1 MLRAV
6 WERTRV
12 HDREARGHL
21 GGGSLNTGWLKRWL
35 FTTNHK
41 EVGILYLVTSF
52 YFAFL
57 AGILAFLMRT
67 QLAFPSET
75 FLQPP
80 QYNEAVTMH
89 GLIMVLWFLSPL
101 GIAFANYFVPLQ
113 IGAADVAFARLNATS
128 YWMYVFSGITAF
140 ASFFVPG
147 GSPASGWTNYSPL
160 TSLQF
165 SPGSGET
172 LGAAAL
178 IVLAA
183 SNTVGTV
190 NILVTILWHR
200 ARGVS
205 FVKLPMFTMFTF
217 WTMLQFLWAFPSL
230 IAGLIMLEADRL
242 LGTSFFTSSAGG
254 SILWDH
260 VWWFFGH
267 PEVYIVLLPAFGI
280 VAGIIATFSGR
291 PVYARKPL
299 FAAVGIVVLLS
310 YMVYGHHMFLT
321 GISLTEREVF
331 TINTEM
337 ISIPFGVLMLS
348 FIGTMYKGAVKLT
361 TPMLFA
367 LGSVVIFVI
376 GGLSGVFNSSL
387 ALDIALRGTYFVV
400 AHFHYVMVG
409 ASEFGLFAGIYYWLP
424 KMTGRMYN
432 ETLGKTHFILSFVGF
447 NLIFFP
453 MFFLEDMPRRIVTYV
468 ASTGWGPA
476 NFVATVGAFIFIPSQ
491 LLLVYNMGM
500 TLRGPRAPMN
510 PWNSTDRE
518 WVSGTSMPHPVGASS
533 HGIGNGLGNG
543 VSHAASESA
552 HEASPLST
560 RPIILCLGFAVS
572 MAGLAFGLPVII
584 IGLVILAGGVFG
596 WAWDDYRG
604 RFRLP
609 EEEEGE
615 RWPFS
620 KVPKDKLA
628 MWTFLGSEAVLFGV
642 LLGSYAFIR
651 VNFPYWPTPGVLH
664 DINFGTIDTLIVIT
678 SSLTAYLG
686 LQSIKTGNRRGLIG
700 WLGAT
705 LLLGIISLGVKGTE
719 WYGLITNLVPGSPIG
734 LPVSSYLVTT
744 GIHGAHVLA
753 GLLIMIYLMKRAATG
768 GFSAEHYG
776 SVENFNLYWS
786 FVNCVW
792 LVVFPLF
799 YLL

>member
-1 MLRAV
+1 MWGRARFH
-6 WERTRV
+6 ESK
-12 HDREARGHL
+12 ARGHL
-21 GGGSLNTGWLKRWL
+21 GGWSLNTGWLKRWL

-518 WVSGTSMPHPVGASS
+518 WVSGPSMPHPVGASS

-642 LLGSYAFIR
+642 HLGSYAFIR

-686 LQSIKTGNRRGLIG
+686 LQSIKAGNRRGLIG

>member
-1 MLRAV
+1 MWGRARFH
-6 WERTRV
+6 ESK
-12 HDREARGHL
+12 ARGHL
-21 GGGSLNTGWLKRWL
+21 GGWSLNTGWLKRWL

-254 SILWDH
+254 SILWAH

-543 VSHAASESA
+543 VSHAMSEPA

-642 LLGSYAFIR
+642 HLGSYAFIR

-686 LQSIKTGNRRGLIG
+686 LQSIKAGNRRGLIG

>member
-1 MLRAV
+1 MWGRARFH
-6 WERTRV
+6 ESK
-12 HDREARGHL
+12 ARGHL
-21 GGGSLNTGWLKRWL
+21 GGWSLNTGWLKRWL

-518 WVSGTSMPHPVGASS
+518 WVSGPSMPHPVGASS

-543 VSHAASESA
+543 VSHATSESA

-686 LQSIKTGNRRGLIG
+686 LQSIKAGNRRGLIG

>member
-1 MLRAV
+1 MWGRARFH
-6 WERTRV
+6 ESK
-12 HDREARGHL
+12 ARGHL
-21 GGGSLNTGWLKRWL
+21 GGWSLNTGWLKRWL

-453 MFFLEDMPRRIVTYV
+453 MFFLEDMPRRIVTYA

-518 WVSGTSMPHPVGASS
+518 WVSGPSMPHPVGASS

-642 LLGSYAFIR
+642 HLGSYAFIR

-686 LQSIKTGNRRGLIG
+686 LQSIKAGNRRGLIG

>member
-1 MLRAV
+1 MWGRARFH
-6 WERTRV
+6 ESK
-12 HDREARGHL
+12 ARGHL
-21 GGGSLNTGWLKRWL
+21 GGVSLNTGWLKRWL

-367 LGSVVIFVI
+367 LGSVIIFVI

-432 ETLGKTHFILSFVGF
+432 ETLGKTHFILSF
-447 NLIFFP
+447 P
-453 MFFLEDMPRRIVTYV
+453 MFFLEDMPRRIVTYL

-518 WVSGTSMPHPVGASS
+518 WVSGPSMPHPVGASS
-533 HGIGNGLGNG
+533 HGIGIGLGNG
-543 VSHAASESA
+543 VSHATSESA
-552 HEASPLST
+552 HEASPLSS

-686 LQSIKTGNRRGLIG
+686 LRSIKAGNRRGLIG

-705 LLLGIISLGVKGTE
+705 LLLGIISLGIKGTE

>member
-1 MLRAV
+1 M
-6 WERTRV
+6 
-12 HDREARGHL
+12 
-21 GGGSLNTGWLKRWL
+21 SLNTGWLKRWL

-367 LGSVVIFVI
+367 LGSVIIFVI

-518 WVSGTSMPHPVGASS
+518 WVSGPSMPHPVGASS
-533 HGIGNGLGNG
+533 HGIGIGLGNG
-543 VSHAASESA
+543 VSHATSESA
-552 HEASPLST
+552 HEASPLSS

-628 MWTFLGSEAVLFGV
+628 MWTFLGSEAVLFGI

-686 LQSIKTGNRRGLIG
+686 LRSIKAGNRRGLIG

-705 LLLGIISLGVKGTE
+705 LLLGIISLGIKGTE

>member
-1 MLRAV
+1 
-6 WERTRV
+6 
-12 HDREARGHL
+12 
-21 GGGSLNTGWLKRWL
+21 
-35 FTTNHK
+35 
-41 EVGILYLVTSF
+41 
-52 YFAFL
+52 
-57 AGILAFLMRT
+57 
-67 QLAFPSET
+67 
-75 FLQPP
+75 
-80 QYNEAVTMH
+80 
-89 GLIMVLWFLSPL
+89 
-101 GIAFANYFVPLQ
+101 
-113 IGAADVAFARLNATS
+113 
-128 YWMYVFSGITAF
+128 
-140 ASFFVPG
+140 
-147 GSPASGWTNYSPL
+147 
-160 TSLQF
+160 
-165 SPGSGET
+165 
-172 LGAAAL
+172 
-178 IVLAA
+178 
-183 SNTVGTV
+183 
-190 NILVTILWHR
+190 
-200 ARGVS
+200 
-205 FVKLPMFTMFTF
+205 
-217 WTMLQFLWAFPSL
+217 
-230 IAGLIMLEADRL
+230 
-242 LGTSFFTSSAGG
+242 
-254 SILWDH
+254 
-260 VWWFFGH
+260 
-267 PEVYIVLLPAFGI
+267 
-280 VAGIIATFSGR
+280 
-291 PVYARKPL
+291 
-299 FAAVGIVVLLS
+299 
-310 YMVYGHHMFLT
+310 
-321 GISLTEREVF
+321 
-331 TINTEM
+331 
-337 ISIPFGVLMLS
+337 
-348 FIGTMYKGAVKLT
+348 
-361 TPMLFA
+361 
-367 LGSVVIFVI
+367 
-376 GGLSGVFNSSL
+376 
-387 ALDIALRGTYFVV
+387 
-400 AHFHYVMVG
+400 
-409 ASEFGLFAGIYYWLP
+409 
-424 KMTGRMYN
+424 MTGRMYN

-453 MFFLEDMPRRIVTYV
+453 MFFLEDMPRRIVSYA

-500 TLRGPRAPMN
+500 TLRGPAAPAN

-518 WVSGTSMPHPVGASS
+518 WASGSSMPHSVGGSG
-533 HGIGNGLGNG
+533 HGVGNGLGNG
-543 VSHAASESA
+543 VSHATSESA

-651 VNFPYWPTPGVLH
+651 VNFPYWPAPGVLH

-686 LQSIKTGNRRGLIG
+686 LQSIKAGNRRGLIG

-768 GFSAEHYG
+768 GFSAERYG
-776 SVENFNLYWS
+776 TVENFNLYWS

>member
-1 MLRAV
+1 LWGRARFH
-6 WERTRV
+6 ESK
-12 HDREARGHL
+12 ARGHL
-21 GGGSLNTGWLKRWL
+21 GGVSLNTGWLKRWL

-367 LGSVVIFVI
+367 LGSVIIFVI

-518 WVSGTSMPHPVGASS
+518 WVSGPSMPHPVGASS
-533 HGIGNGLGNG
+533 HGIGIGLGNG
-543 VSHAASESA
+543 VSHATSESA
-552 HEASPLST
+552 HEASPLSS

-628 MWTFLGSEAVLFGV
+628 MWTFLGSEAVLFGI

-686 LQSIKTGNRRGLIG
+686 LQSIKAGNRRGLIG

-705 LLLGIISLGVKGTE
+705 LLLGIISLGIKGTE

>member
-1 MLRAV
+1 V
-6 WERTRV
+6 
-12 HDREARGHL
+12 
-21 GGGSLNTGWLKRWL
+21 NTAWLKRWL

-183 SNTVGTV
+183 SNTVGTI

-543 VSHAASESA
+543 VSHAMSEPA

-584 IGLVILAGGVFG
+584 VGLVILAGGVFG

-686 LQSIKTGNRRGLIG
+686 LQSIKAGNRRGLIG
-700 WLGAT
+700 WLGGT

-744 GIHGAHVLA
+744 GIHGTHVLA

>member
-1 MLRAV
+1 MWGRARFH
-6 WERTRV
+6 ESK
-12 HDREARGHL
+12 ARGHL
-21 GGGSLNTGWLKRWL
+21 GGWSLNTGWLKRWL

-453 MFFLEDMPRRIVTYV
+453 MFFLEDMPRRIVTYL

-518 WVSGTSMPHPVGASS
+518 WVSGPSMPHPVGASS

-543 VSHAASESA
+543 VSHATSESA

-664 DINFGTIDTLIVIT
+664 DVNFGTIDTLIVIT

-686 LQSIKTGNRRGLIG
+686 LQSMKAGNRRGLIG

-753 GLLIMIYLMKRAATG
+753 GLLIMIYLMIRAATG

>member
-1 MLRAV
+1 
-6 WERTRV
+6 
-12 HDREARGHL
+12 
-21 GGGSLNTGWLKRWL
+21 
-35 FTTNHK
+35 
-41 EVGILYLVTSF
+41 
-52 YFAFL
+52 
-57 AGILAFLMRT
+57 
-67 QLAFPSET
+67 
-75 FLQPP
+75 
-80 QYNEAVTMH
+80 
-89 GLIMVLWFLSPL
+89 MVLWFLSPL

-242 LGTSFFTSSAGG
+242 LGTSFFISTAGG

-337 ISIPFGVLMLS
+337 ISVPFGVLMLS
-348 FIGTMYKGAVKLT
+348 FIGTLYKGAVKLT

-453 MFFLEDMPRRIVTYV
+453 MFFLEDMPRRIVTYA
-468 ASTGWGPA
+468 ASTGWGAA
-476 NFVATVGAFIFIPSQ
+476 NFVASVGAFIFIPSQ
-491 LLLVYNMGM
+491 LLLVYNMVM
-500 TLRGPRAPMN
+500 TLRGPRAPAN
-510 PWNSTDRE
+510 PWNSADRE
-518 WVSGTSMPHPVGASS
+518 WASGTSMPHPVGASS

-543 VSHAASESA
+543 VSHATSESA

-584 IGLVILAGGVFG
+584 IGLVILAGGIVG

-651 VNFPYWPTPGVLH
+651 VNFPYWPAPGSLH
-664 DINFGTIDTLIVIT
+664 DINIVTFDTIIVIT
-678 SSLTAYLG
+678 SSFTAYLG
-686 LQSIKTGNRRGLIG
+686 LQSIKAGNKRGLIG
-700 WLGAT
+700 WLGVT
-705 LLLGIISLGVKGTE
+705 LLLGIVSLAIKGSE
-719 WYGLITNLVPGSPIG
+719 WYGLVQGLAPGAQLG
-734 LPVSSYLVTT
+734 LPLSSYFVTT
-744 GIHGAHVLA
+744 GIHSGHVLV
-753 GLLIMIYLMKRAATG
+753 GMFLIIYLVKRAATG
-768 GFSAEHYG
+768 GFSAERYG
-776 SVENFNLYWS
+776 TVENFNLYWS

>member
-1 MLRAV
+1 L
-6 WERTRV
+6 
-12 HDREARGHL
+12 
-21 GGGSLNTGWLKRWL
+21 SLNTGWLKRWL

-41 EVGILYLVTSF
+41 DVGILYLVTSF

-75 FLQPP
+75 FLQPQ

-205 FVKLPMFTMFTF
+205 FLKLPMFTMFTL

-242 LGTSFFTSSAGG
+242 LGTSFFTSTAGG

-280 VAGIIATFSGR
+280 VAGIIATFSER
-291 PVYARKPL
+291 PVFARKPL

-453 MFFLEDMPRRIVTYV
+453 MFFLEDMPRRIVSYA

-500 TLRGPRAPMN
+500 TLRGPAAPAN

-518 WVSGTSMPHPVGASS
+518 WASGSSMPHSVGGSG
-533 HGIGNGLGNG
+533 HGVGNGLGNG
-543 VSHAASESA
+543 VSHSTSESA

-651 VNFPYWPTPGVLH
+651 VNFPYWPAPGVLH

-686 LQSIKTGNRRGLIG
+686 LQSIKAGNRRGLIG

-768 GFSAEHYG
+768 GFSAERYG
-776 SVENFNLYWS
+776 TVENFNLYWS

>member
-1 MLRAV
+1 M
-6 WERTRV
+6 
-12 HDREARGHL
+12 
-21 GGGSLNTGWLKRWL
+21 
-35 FTTNHK
+35 
-41 EVGILYLVTSF
+41 GILYLVTSF

-113 IGAADVAFARLNATS
+113 IGASDVAFARLNATS
-128 YWMYVFSGITAF
+128 YWMYLFSGIAAF
-140 ASFFVPG
+140 VSFFVPG

-200 ARGVS
+200 AQGVT
-205 FVKLPMFTMFTF
+205 FFKLPMFTMFTF

-242 LGTSFFTSSAGG
+242 LGTSFFTSTSGG

-299 FAAVGIVVLLS
+299 FAAVGVVVLLS

-321 GISLTEREVF
+321 GINLTEREIF
-331 TINTEM
+331 TINTET
-337 ISIPFGVLMLS
+337 ISVPFGVLMLS
-348 FIGTMYKGAVKLT
+348 FIGTLYKGAIRLT

-424 KMTGRMYN
+424 KMTGRMYS

-447 NLIFFP
+447 NMIFFP
-453 MFFLEDMPRRIVTYV
+453 MFYLEDMPRRIVTYNV
-468 ASTGWGPA
+468 AAWALP
-476 NFVATVGAFIFIPSQ
+476 NFIATVGAYIFIPSQ
-491 LLLVYNMGM
+491 ILLVYNMIM
-500 TLRGPRAPMN
+500 TLRGPAAPAN
-510 PWNSTDRE
+510 PWNAKDRE
-518 WVSGTSMPHPVGASS
+518 WTGGLE
-533 HGIGNGLGNG
+533 HGMGNGLGNG
-543 VSHAASESA
+543 ASHSISHTT
-552 HEASPLST
+552 HEATPLSS

-572 MAGLAFGLPVII
+572 MAGLAFGLPMVIV
-584 IGLVILAGGVFG
+584 GLAILSWGVGG
-596 WAWDDYRG
+596 WAWDDYKG
-604 RFRLP
+604 KFRLP
-609 EEEEGE
+609 EEPEGE
-615 RWPFS
+615 RWPF
-620 KVPKDKLA
+620 
-628 MWTFLGSEAVLFGV
+628 
-642 LLGSYAFIR
+642 
-651 VNFPYWPTPGVLH
+651 
-664 DINFGTIDTLIVIT
+664 
-678 SSLTAYLG
+678 
-686 LQSIKTGNRRGLIG
+686 
-700 WLGAT
+700 
-705 LLLGIISLGVKGTE
+705 
-719 WYGLITNLVPGSPIG
+719 
-734 LPVSSYLVTT
+734 
-744 GIHGAHVLA
+744 
-753 GLLIMIYLMKRAATG
+753 
-768 GFSAEHYG
+768 
-776 SVENFNLYWS
+776 
-786 FVNCVW
+786 
-792 LVVFPLF
+792 
-799 YLL
+799 